1 MGGGPASL
9 SIEDL
14 TSIYQIVYAAE
25 AGTDPF
31 ENPKIQH
38 LRKPLQEYLSRQ
50 PDRHKALSM
59 QPRIVSEPADACADF
74 DLLIV
79 PADTTNPNVEEIR
92 KSWETRILPCQVSH
106 FHVLALECRDLPSE
120 DGFDEA
126 KRRRLL
132 KLVEYEIRYLRG
144 CDIRWVGGSLPGKGA
159 ESGPDN
165 N

>member
-1 MGGGPASL
+1 MQAGENVSAC
-9 SIEDL
+9 IH
-14 TSIYQIVYAAE
+14 AA
-25 AGTDPF
+25 AGAERKEQGAP
-31 ENPKIQH
+31 H
-38 LRKPLQEYLSRQ
+38 HHCYLHYLR
-50 PDRHKALSM
+50 H
-59 QPRIVSEPADACADF
+59 DACADF

>member
-59 QPRIVSEPADACADF
+59 QPRIVSDPEEDSVEF
-74 DLLIV
+74 DLLVV
-79 PADTTNPNVEEIR
+79 PADP
-92 KSWETRILPCQVSH
+92 TRNIKEVS
-106 FHVLALECRDLPSE
+106 
-120 DGFDEA
+120 
-126 KRRRLL
+126 KR
-132 KLVEYEIRYLRG
+132 
-144 CDIRWVGGSLPGKGA
+144 
-159 ESGPDN
+159 
-165 N
+165 